1 MSVADDF
8 RAAVKLMA
16 YQPPG
21 HSARTVGVPQ
31 DVPNY
36 SAKGLSGASVS
47 DGLSGAQSGL
57 GALGQG
63 LSGMSQAYGTI
74 SAAAKGIAS
83 IFA

>member
-21 HSARTVGVPQ
+21 HSARSVGVLQ
-31 DVPNY
+31 DAPNY
-36 SAKGLSGASVS
+36 SAKGLSGSSVP
-47 DGLSGAQSGL
+47 DGSSGAQSGL

-63 LSGMSQAYGTI
+63 IGGI
-74 SAAAKGIAS
+74 SNAIKS
-83 IFA
+83 IGAIFS